1 MKKIIAI
8 ALLGFST
15 LGYSQVIIGDETG
28 TSSDKSSVL
37 LEFAN
42 TADRGII
49 LPYVTSLPSVP
60 TEGTIALDATTD
72 TAAKVVYY
80 NGSWQDLSLG
90 ETADVSTALS
100 TQTSAT
106 EATNAKAI
114 IGANTSPADGV
125 LVLEST
131 TKAMVLPHVSS
142 IDGIVNPSPGMMVY
156 VTNTK
161 DKLLAVYNGSKWT
174 FWAAKP

>member
-28 TSSDKSSVL
+28 TASDKTSVL
-37 LEFAN
+37 LEFADEGN
-42 TADRGII
+42 RGMI
-49 LPYVTSLPSVP
+49 LPYVTTLPSTP
-60 TEGTIALDATTD
+60 TEGTIALDAVD
-72 TAAKVVYY
+72 GTAAKVVYY
-80 NGSWQDLSLG
+80 NGSWQDLSSG
-90 ETADVSTALS
+90 ERADVSTALTS
-100 TQTSAT
+100 QTSAT

-114 IGANTSPADGV
+114 IGAESSTADGV

-131 TKAMVLPHVSS
+131 TKAMVLPHVSNT
-142 IDGIVNPSPGMMVY
+142 DAIVNPAPGMMVY
-156 VTNTK
+156 VTNTN

-174 FWAAKP
+174 FWAANP